1 MAQSNH
7 VKNQREL
14 DQFQRFDLLFN
25 YNSLETIRPPNL
37 PSKVYIWDETLRDG
51 EQTPGV
57 FLTINEKI
65 DIAKLLDETGVD
77 IIAVGYPAVSDD
89 EKQAARMLAKEN
101 FKHSRVAAPARAVKM
116 DIDACLQ
123 CDIPEIPIFYPV
135 SDLALQLVLQKT
147 PEEALEDITSA
158 IQYAK
163 DHGVITDF
171 VLMDAT
177 RTAFEPLKK
186 FCKAAIEAGADKIVV
201 ADTVGNMGPTAMRYF
216 IHTLKEH
223 LDQLGA
229 IPLSIHCHNDL
240 GLAHANT
247 LVAIEEGANYPHVCV
262 NGYGERA
269 GNTPL
274 EELVTSLQFL
284 YGIKTVNLEKLYE
297 LANLVEAYFGLPL
310 STHKAVVGVNSFSHE
325 SGLHIH
331 AILSGGP
338 IAIEPYSPKL
348 VGRERKF
355 YMGKF
360 SGRSTI
366 KYILKIARIQ
376 VNDQEIYE
384 ILQRIKNRPGT
395 LTKEESL
402 QTMQAIKDKVT
413 KAYSGMNTLEFWK
426 IVEDVT
432 GKKPKDERLYGHIY

>member
-1 MAQSNH
+1 MDNSNF

-14 DQFQRFDLLFN
+14 DKFQRTDLLFN
-25 YNSLETIRPPNL
+25 YNTLDHLRPPNL
-37 PSKVYIWDETLRDG
+37 PSKVCIWDETLRDG

-57 FLTINEKI
+57 SLTINEKI
-65 DIAKLLDETGVD
+65 DIAKLLDEINVD
-77 IIAVGYPAVSDD
+77 IIAVGYPAVSED
-89 EKQAARMLAKEN
+89 EKIAAKMLTRESFTHAKI
-101 FKHSRVAAPARAVKM
+101 AAPARTVKL
-116 DIDACLQ
+116 DIDACID

-135 SDLALQLVLQKT
+135 SELALKLVLRKSYET
-147 PEEALEDITSA
+147 AYEDITTA
-158 IQYAK
+158 IQYSK
-163 DHGVITDF
+163 DHGIITDF

-177 RTAFEPLKK
+177 RTEFESLKK
-186 FCKAAIEAGADKIVV
+186 FCKVALEAGADKIVI
-201 ADTVGNMGPTAMRYF
+201 ADTVGCMGPIAMRYY
-216 IHTLKEH
+216 IRNLKEY
-223 LDQLGA
+223 LDTLGGTA
-229 IPLSIHCHNDL
+229 ISIHCHNDL

-274 EELVTSLQFL
+274 EELVTSLYFL
-284 YGIKTVNLEKLYE
+284 YGIKTVKLEKLYE

-310 STHKAVVGVNSFSHE
+310 STHKAIVGVNSFSHE

-338 IAIEPYSPKL
+338 IAIEPFSPKL

-376 VNDQEIYE
+376 VTDQEIYE
-384 ILQRIKNRPGT
+384 ILQRIKHRPGVP
-395 LTKEESL
+395 TKEESL
-402 QTMQAIKDKVT
+402 KAMKAIKEQIT
-413 KAYSGMNTLEFWK
+413 RAYSGLNPLEFWN

-432 GKKPKDERLYGHIY
+432 GKRPKDERLYGQVY

>member
-1 MAQSNH
+1 MTKPKSIEQT
-7 VKNQREL
+7 NQN
-14 DQFQRFDLLFN
+14 QYNNFQRTDLLHN
-25 YNSLETIRPPNL
+25 YNSEDIYPPNL
-37 PSKVYIWDETLRDG
+37 PSKVCIWDETLRDG

-57 FLTINEKI
+57 SLTLNEKI
-65 DIAKLLDETGVD
+65 DIAKALDDIGVN
-77 IIAVGYPAVSDD
+77 IIAVGFPAVSED
-89 EKQAARMLAKEN
+89 EKIAAKTLTREN
-101 FKHSRVAAPARAVKM
+101 FKATLAAPARAVKL
-116 DIDACLQ
+116 DIDACLD

-135 SDLALQLVLQKT
+135 SDLALQLVLRKSLSD
-147 PEEALEDITSA
+147 AIEDISNS
-158 IQYAK
+158 IQYSK
-163 DHGVITDF
+163 DHGIVTDF

-177 RTAFEPLKK
+177 RTPFNQLKK
-186 FCKAAIEAGADKIVV
+186 FCKVAINSGVDKLVI
-201 ADTVGNMGPTAMRYF
+201 ADTVGCMGPVSMRFF
-216 IHTLKEH
+216 IRTLKEYI
-223 LDQLGA
+223 DSVKP

-247 LVAIEEGANYPHVCV
+247 LAAIEEGANYPHVCV

-274 EELVTSLQFL
+274 EELVTSLYFL
-284 YGIKTVNLEKLYE
+284 YGIKTVKLEKLYE

-310 STHKAVVGVNSFSHE
+310 STHKAIVGVNSFSHE

-338 IAIEPYSPKL
+338 IAIEPFSPKL

-360 SGRSTI
+360 SGRATI
-366 KYILKIARIQ
+366 KYILKIGRIQ
-376 VNDQEIYE
+376 VTDQEIYE
-384 ILQRIKNRPGT
+384 ILQRIKHRPGL

-402 QTMQAIKDKVT
+402 KTMKAIKDQIT
-413 KAYSGMNTLEFWK
+413 KAYSGLEPMEFWK

-432 GKKPKDERLYGHIY
+432 GKKPKDERLYGQIY

>member
-1 MAQSNH
+1 MVSTNYL
-7 VKNQREL
+7 KNQKEL
-14 DQFQRFDLLFN
+14 DQFQRFDLLFD
-25 YNSLETIRPPNL
+25 YNALNSIRPPNL
-37 PSKVYIWDETLRDG
+37 PSKIYIWDETLRDG

-57 FLTINEKI
+57 SLALNEKL
-65 DIAKLLDETGVD
+65 DIAKLLDEIGVD
-77 IIAVGYPAVSDD
+77 VIAVGYPAVSDD
-89 EKQAARMLAKEN
+89 EKQSTRALAKEG

-123 CDIPEIPIFYPV
+123 CDVPEIPIFYPV
-135 SDLALQLVLQKT
+135 SDLALQLVLQKSK
-147 PEEALEDITSA
+147 EEAIEDITSS

-177 RTAFEPLKK
+177 RTAFEPLKT
-186 FCKAAIEAGADKIVV
+186 FCKVAIEAGADKIVV
-201 ADTVGNMGPTAMRYF
+201 ADTVGCMGPASVRYY
-216 IHTLKEH
+216 IRTLKEY
-223 LDQLGA
+223 LDQLGGV
-229 IPLSIHCHNDL
+229 PLSIHCHNDL

-284 YGIKTVNLEKLYE
+284 YGIKTVSLDKLYE

-338 IAIEPYSPKL
+338 IAIEPYSPKM

-376 VNDQEIYE
+376 ANDQEIYE
-384 ILQRIKNRPGT
+384 ILQRIKSRPGM

-402 QTMQAIKDKVT
+402 QTMQAIKDKIT
-413 KAYSGMNTLEFWK
+413 KAYSGMNPLEFWK

-432 GKKPKDERLYGHIY
+432 GKKPKDERLYGQIY

>member
-1 MAQSNH
+1 MANSEYL
-7 VKNQREL
+7 KNQREI
-14 DQFQRFDLLFN
+14 DQFQRTDLLFN
-25 YNSLETIRPPNL
+25 YNTLDGVRSPKLPP
-37 PSKVYIWDETLRDG
+37 KIYIWDETLRDG

-57 FLTINEKI
+57 SLSINEKL
-65 DIAKLLDETGVD
+65 DIAKLLDEIRID
-77 IIAVGYPAVSDD
+77 IIAIGYPAVSDD
-89 EKQAARMLAKEN
+89 EKLSVKILAKEN
-101 FKHSRVAAPARAVKM
+101 FTHAKVAAPARAVKM

-123 CDIPEIPIFYPV
+123 CDVPEIPIFYPV
-135 SDLALQLVLQKT
+135 SDLALQLVLQKSYD
-147 PEEALEDITSA
+147 EAIEDITSS

-163 DHGVITDF
+163 DHGVTTDF

-177 RTAFEPLKK
+177 RTSFEKLKA
-186 FCKAAIEAGADKIVV
+186 FCKVAIEAGTDKIVL
-201 ADTVGNMGPTAMRYF
+201 ADTVGCMGPLSMKYF
-216 IHTLKEH
+216 IRNLKDYIDEMS
-223 LDQLGA
+223 Q
-229 IPLSIHCHNDL
+229 IPISIHCHNDL

-247 LVAIEEGANYPHVCV
+247 LAAIEEGANYPHVCV

-274 EELVTSLQFL
+274 EELATSLQFL

-338 IAIEPYSPKL
+338 ISIEPFSPKM

-366 KYILKIARIQ
+366 KYILKIGRIQ
-376 VNDQEIYE
+376 VNDSELYE

-395 LTKEESL
+395 FTKEESL
-402 QTMQAIKDKVT
+402 ETMKAIKDKIT
-413 KAYSGMNTLEFWK
+413 QAYSGLNPLEFWK

-432 GKKPKDERLYGHIY
+432 GKKPKNERLYGQID

>member
-1 MAQSNH
+1 MSNTNYL
-7 VKNQREL
+7 KNQREL
-14 DQFQRFDLLFN
+14 DRFQRTDLLFN
-25 YNSLETIRPPNL
+25 YNALDTIRPPTL
-37 PSKVYIWDETLRDG
+37 PSKIFIWDETLRDG

-57 FLTINEKI
+57 SLNLNEKM
-65 DIAKLLDETGVD
+65 DIAKLLDEIGVD
-77 IIAVGYPAVSDD
+77 IIAVGYPAVTED
-89 EKQAARMLAKEN
+89 EKIAVKTLAREN
-101 FKHSRVAAPARAVKM
+101 FKHAQLAAPARTVKM
-116 DIDACLQ
+116 DIDACLA
-123 CDIPEIPIFYPV
+123 CDVPEIPIFYPV
-135 SDLALQLVLQKT
+135 SDLAMELVMRKSY
-147 PEEALEDITSA
+147 EEAFEDITNA
-158 IQYAK
+158 IQYSN
-163 DHGVITDF
+163 DHGIITDF

-177 RTAFEPLKK
+177 RTSLERLKQ
-186 FCKAAIEAGADKIVV
+186 FCKVAIEAGANKIVI
-201 ADTVGNMGPTAMRYF
+201 ADTVGCIGPVAMKYF
-216 IHTLKEH
+216 IRNLKEY
-223 LDQLGA
+223 LDALGGT
-229 IPLSIHCHNDL
+229 PLSIHCHNDL

-247 LVAIEEGANYPHVCV
+247 LAAIEEGANYPHVCV

-310 STHKAVVGVNSFSHE
+310 STHKAIVGVNSFSHE
-325 SGLHIH
+325 SGLHVH

-338 IAIEPYSPKL
+338 IAIEPFPPKM

-366 KYILKIARIQ
+366 KYILKIGQIQ
-376 VNDQEIYE
+376 VTNQEIYE
-384 ILQRIKNRPGT
+384 ILQRIKDRPGI

-402 QTMQAIKDKVT
+402 KTMKAIKEKIT
-413 KAYSGMNTLEFWK
+413 QAYSGLNPIEFWK

-432 GKKPKDERLYGHIY
+432 GKKPKDERLYGQIY

>member
-1 MAQSNH
+1 MSNTNYL
-7 VKNQREL
+7 KNQREL
-14 DQFQRFDLLFN
+14 DRFQRTDLLFD
-25 YNSLETIRPPNL
+25 YNALDTIRPPTL
-37 PSKVYIWDETLRDG
+37 PSKIFIWDETLRDG

-57 FLTINEKI
+57 SLNLNEKL
-65 DIAKLLDETGVD
+65 DIAKLLDEIGVD
-77 IIAVGYPAVSDD
+77 IIAVGYPAVTED
-89 EKQAARMLAKEN
+89 EKIAVKTLARES
-101 FKHSRVAAPARAVKM
+101 FKHAQLAAPARTVKM
-116 DIDACLQ
+116 DIDACLA
-123 CDIPEIPIFYPV
+123 CDVPEIPIFYPV
-135 SDLALQLVLQKT
+135 SDLAMELVMRKSYK
-147 PEEALEDITSA
+147 EAFEDITNA
-158 IQYAK
+158 IQYSN
-163 DHGVITDF
+163 DHGIITDF

-177 RTAFEPLKK
+177 RTSLERLQQ
-186 FCKAAIEAGADKIVV
+186 FCKVAIEAGADKIVI
-201 ADTVGNMGPTAMRYF
+201 ADTVGCMGPVAMKYF
-216 IHTLKEH
+216 IRNLKEY
-223 LDQLGA
+223 LDALGGT
-229 IPLSIHCHNDL
+229 PLSIHCHNDL

-247 LVAIEEGANYPHVCV
+247 LAAIEEGANYPHVCV

-310 STHKAVVGVNSFSHE
+310 STHKAIVGVNSFSHE
-325 SGLHIH
+325 SGLHVH

-338 IAIEPYSPKL
+338 IAIEPFPPKM

-366 KYILKIARIQ
+366 KYVLKIGQIQ
-376 VNDQEIYE
+376 VTDQEIYE
-384 ILQRIKNRPGT
+384 ILQRIKDRPGI

-402 QTMQAIKDKVT
+402 KTMKAIKEKIT
-413 KAYSGMNTLEFWK
+413 QAYSGLNPIEFWK

-432 GKKPKDERLYGHIY
+432 GKKPKDERLYGQIY

>member
-1 MAQSNH
+1 
-7 VKNQREL
+7 
-14 DQFQRFDLLFN
+14 
-25 YNSLETIRPPNL
+25 
-37 PSKVYIWDETLRDG
+37 
-51 EQTPGV
+51 
-57 FLTINEKI
+57 
-65 DIAKLLDETGVD
+65 
-77 IIAVGYPAVSDD
+77 
-89 EKQAARMLAKEN
+89 
-101 FKHSRVAAPARAVKM
+101 
-116 DIDACLQ
+116 
-123 CDIPEIPIFYPV
+123 
-135 SDLALQLVLQKT
+135 
-147 PEEALEDITSA
+147 
-158 IQYAK
+158 K

-177 RTAFEPLKK
+177 RTSFDQLKK
-186 FCKAAIEAGADKIVV
+186 FCKAAIEAKADKIVL
-201 ADTVGNMGPTAMRYF
+201 ADTVGCMGPLSMRYY
-216 IHTLKEH
+216 IRTMKAY
-223 LDQLGA
+223 LDQQGGT
-229 IPLSIHCHNDL
+229 PLSIHCHNDL

-247 LVAIEEGANYPHVCV
+247 LAAIEEGANYPHVCV

-269 GNTPL
+269 GNAPL

-284 YGIKTVNLEKLYE
+284 YGIKTVSLDKLYE

-338 IAIEPYSPKL
+338 IAIEPYSPKM

-376 VNDQEIYE
+376 ANDQEIYE
-384 ILQRIKNRPGT
+384 ILQRIKSRPGT

-402 QTMQAIKDKVT
+402 QTMQAIKDKIT
-413 KAYSGMNTLEFWK
+413 KAYSGMNPLEFWK

-432 GKKPKDERLYGHIY
+432 GKKPKNERLYGQIY

>member
-1 MAQSNH
+1 MKNSNFM
-7 VKNQREL
+7 KDQTEL
-14 DQFQRFDLLFN
+14 DQFQRTDLLYN
-25 YNSLETIRPPNL
+25 YNSVASLHPPNL
-37 PSKVYIWDETLRDG
+37 PSKIYIWDETLRDG

-57 FLTINEKI
+57 SLTINEKI
-65 DIAKLLDETGVD
+65 DIAKLLDEMKVD
-77 IIAVGYPAVSDD
+77 IIAVGYPAVSED
-89 EKQAARMLAKEN
+89 EKIAAKTLTREN
-101 FKHSRVAAPARAVKM
+101 FSHAKIAAPARTVKL
-116 DIDACLQ
+116 DIDACID

-135 SDLALQLVLQKT
+135 SELALQLVLRKT
-147 PEEALEDITSA
+147 YEQAYEEITSA
-158 IQYAK
+158 IEYAK
-163 DHGVITDF
+163 DHHIIADF

-177 RTAFEPLKK
+177 RTAFDPLKK
-186 FCKAAIEAGADKIVV
+186 FCKVAIDAGADKIVV
-201 ADTVGNMGPTAMRYF
+201 ADTVGCMGPNSMKYF
-216 IHTLKEH
+216 IQNLKQYI
-223 LDQLGA
+223 DTIGGV
-229 IPLSIHCHNDL
+229 PVSIHCHNDL

-247 LVAIEEGANYPHVCV
+247 LAGIEAGANFPHVCV

-274 EELVTSLQFL
+274 EELVTSLYFL
-284 YGIKTVNLEKLYE
+284 YGIETVNLEKLYE

-338 IAIEPYSPKL
+338 LAIEPFSPKL

-376 VNDQEIYE
+376 VTDQEIYE
-384 ILQRIKNRPGT
+384 ILQRIKHRPGL

-402 QTMQAIKDKVT
+402 KTMRAIKEQIT
-413 KAYSGMNTLEFWK
+413 KAYSGLKPTQFWE

-432 GKKPKDERLYGHIY
+432 GKKPKDQRLYQNT